1 MFELVEAAIRVP
13 ILVLE
18 ILTSLDDKRAAE
30 AAPVVNALQAEGV
43 TVSASGRD
51 RRTRLH
57 YVDIPD
63 PEEAGRA
70 LDMLVSRSAPVLWE
84 VVGDAHRISWKRR
97 FTKSVASA
105 IRT

>member
-1 MFELVEAAIRVP
+1 M
-13 ILVLE
+13 
-18 ILTSLDDKRAAE
+18 
-30 AAPVVNALQAEGV
+30 
-43 TVSASGRD
+43 
-51 RRTRLH
+51 
-57 YVDIPD
+57 DIPD